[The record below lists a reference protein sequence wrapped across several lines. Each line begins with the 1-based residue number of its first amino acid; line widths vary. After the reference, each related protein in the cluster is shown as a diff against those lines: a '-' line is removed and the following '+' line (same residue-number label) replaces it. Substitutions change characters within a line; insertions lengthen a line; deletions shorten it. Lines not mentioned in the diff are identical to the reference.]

1 MLLGTCAARVGRSYG
16 FGNTQFKV
24 DQSLF
29 LRNWRGRLGTT
40 ASVLC
45 ESALRSVTESRP
57 SVVSLFSGAGGLDK
71 GLELAG
77 FKTLFASDLHE
88 ENCETLKKNFP
99 AAAVLARSITELS
112 GREILRKL
120 NRKTGDI
127 DLVAGGPPCQAFSIL
142 GNRKSLEDPRGALV
156 FEFARIIKEL
166 KPRAFVFE
174 NVKGLTSVNGGRDWK
189 ELIRYFQEQ
198 TRYELHSAI
207 LNAADFG
214 VPQFRERV
222 FIVGLREPNRNFEFP
237 SATHAPVD
245 RAILLG
251 LERHKTVRDAF
262 RDMHGQ
268 PNHDKRIH
276 GERVA
281 SRYARISPGGRD
293 RTDHTDRLE
302 WDKPSGTVLVG
313 SSAGGGRPHIH
324 PKEHRHITV
333 REGAR
338 LQSFP
343 DDFVFMSTNT
353 WQYRQVGNAVP
364 PLLAKAIGEKI
375 RDHLESVP
383 PQTRPRN

>member
-1 MLLGTCAARVGRSYG
+1 MAS
-16 FGNTQFKV
+16 
-24 DQSLF
+24 S
-29 LRNWRGRLGTT
+29 
-40 ASVLC
+40 ASVVC
-45 ESALRSVTESRP
+45 ESALRSSAEVRP
-57 SVVSLFSGAGGLDK
+57 SVVSFFSGAGGLDK
-71 GLELAG
+71 GLGLAG
-77 FKTLFASDLHE
+77 FRTLFATDLHE
-88 ENCETLKKNFP
+88 EHCETLKKNFP
-99 AAAVLARSITELS
+99 DAEVLARSIIGLS
-112 GREILRKL
+112 GREILQKI
-120 NRKTGDI
+120 NRKTGEI

-142 GNRKSLEDPRGALV
+142 GKRKSLEDPRGALV

-198 TRYELHSAI
+198 TKYDLHTAV

-245 RAILLG
+245 RAVLLG
-251 LERHKTVRDAF
+251 LECHRTVRDAF
-262 RDMHGQ
+262 RDLHDQ

-281 SRYARISPGGRD
+281 SRYAKISPGGRD

-302 WDKPSGTVLVG
+302 WEKPSGTVLVG

-333 REGAR
+333 REAAR

-383 PQTRPRN
+383 PQTRLRN